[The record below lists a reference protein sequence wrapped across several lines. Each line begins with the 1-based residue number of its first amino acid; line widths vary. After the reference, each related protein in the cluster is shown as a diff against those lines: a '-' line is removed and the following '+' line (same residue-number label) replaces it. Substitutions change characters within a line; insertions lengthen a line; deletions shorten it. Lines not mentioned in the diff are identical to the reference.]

1 MSPMSPKAD
10 RMSGVID
17 LVPSIGM
24 AKKMCPRLRDSASGR
39 GGDFTQP
46 RTNFFGHLCTFCQS
60 MHEENNCSL
69 DRALPCQCPSG
80 HAVMRVREKG
90 MVRLREIKNISSLL
104 LCSIHGFPFVREEV
118 RSQSEGKIKMIETNG
133 RAEVQCLMTQTEKLS
148 R

>member
-1 MSPMSPKAD
+1 
-10 RMSGVID
+10 MSGVID

-69 DRALPCQCPSG
+69 DRALPCMPVSEWTCINEGQG
-80 HAVMRVREKG
+80 KRDG
-90 MVRLREIKNISSLL
+90 EI
-104 LCSIHGFPFVREEV
+104 
-118 RSQSEGKIKMIETNG
+118 
-133 RAEVQCLMTQTEKLS
+133 A
-148 R
+148 